1 MHNTTSTHCLPEC
14 LPAAD
19 DPMVEPGR
27 RRFFGRAM
35 SAAGLL
41 ALGAAQTACG
51 GASAAPAPSPSG
63 EPAWGGPI
71 DPAKTAVLVMH
82 YQSDILSF
90 FSQAAPTLLANTRAL
105 LDAARARGTS
115 VFFIRIAFSPSYL
128 EVSPRNKNGSFL
140 ASTGA
145 FLNNDIPAEL
155 ARTAAEPV
163 LVAKRVS
170 VFFGTD
176 LESRLSAKGI
186 DTVVLAGIAS
196 TGVVL
201 STIAYASD
209 ADYRIYTVKDCCFD
223 PDPVVHDHL
232 FETAFESRSVVMS
245 LAQATSALGGG

>member
-1 MHNTTSTHCLPEC
+1 
-14 LPAAD
+14 
-19 DPMVEPGR
+19 
-27 RRFFGRAM
+27 M

-51 GASAAPAPSPSG
+51 GASAAPAPAAAG
-63 EPAWGGPI
+63 APAWGGPI
-71 DPAKTAVLVMH
+71 DPARTAVLVMH
-82 YQSDILSF
+82 YQSDILAF
-90 FSQAAPTLLANTRAL
+90 FPQAAPTLLANTRAL
-105 LDAARARGTS
+105 LDAARTRGTS
-115 VFFIRIAFSPSYL
+115 IYFIRIAFSPNYL

-140 ASTGA
+140 ATTGA

-155 ARTAAEPV
+155 APRADEPV

-176 LESRLSAKGI
+176 LESRLSARNI

-201 STIAYASD
+201 SSIAHASD

-223 PDPVVHDHL
+223 PDQVVHDHL
-232 FETAFESRSVVMS
+232 FQTAFESRSVVMS
-245 LAQATSALGGG
+245 LDQAAAALRGS

>member
-1 MHNTTSTHCLPEC
+1 MTDPTSQSRPEC
-14 LPAAD
+14 LPAPD
-19 DPMVEPGR
+19 DSTAEPGR

-51 GASAAPAPSPSG
+51 GASAATVPAPGST
-63 EPAWGGPI
+63 PAWGGPI
-71 DPAKTAVLVMH
+71 DPARTAVLVMH
-82 YQSDILSF
+82 YQSDIMSF
-90 FSQAAPTLLANTRAL
+90 FPQAAPTLLANTRAL
-105 LDAARARGTS
+105 LDAARARGTA
-115 VFFIRIAFSPSYL
+115 VFFIRIAFSPNYL
-128 EVSPRNKNGSFL
+128 EVSPKNKNGSFL
-140 ASTGA
+140 ATTGA
-145 FLNNDIPAEL
+145 FLNNDIPPEL
-155 ARTAAEPV
+155 GRSAAEPV

-176 LESRLSAKGI
+176 LESRLSALGI

-223 PDPVVHDHL
+223 PDTIVHDHL
-232 FETAFESRSVVMS
+232 FQTAFDSRSVVMS
-245 LAQATSALGGG
+245 LDQATAALKGS